1 MGTHAVANLPAEEE
15 KNKLRSPENHSNNP
29 VVRWFIITN
38 FMHCTCNIK
47 PNNARK
53 GEIVIGK
60 LEVDWV
66 QPSSS
71 YLDENLSSG
80 DLWNVFNTVA
90 A

>member
-1 MGTHAVANLPAEEE
+1 
-15 KNKLRSPENHSNNP
+15 
-29 VVRWFIITN
+29 
-38 FMHCTCNIK
+38 MHCTCNIK